1 MRGCAAP
8 WAEPAATFAWRR
20 HARRQAVPEVGEGGL
35 TFAPVMVEAVQPW
48 PAAVPRPSAQ
58 AERPTIEIVLGA
70 ALVRVPPGADLAM
83 LQVVLAAVRSLL

>member
-1 MRGCAAP
+1 
-8 WAEPAATFAWRR
+8 
-20 HARRQAVPEVGEGGL
+20 
-35 TFAPVMVEAVQPW
+35 MVEAVQPW